1 MDDGDNDDFL
11 GGAVIDFGDG
21 KQYTVAPSED
31 QQADSIDAIPTSAT
45 SDRLAGDFDRSWP
58 PRPSPGG
65 PTPRELPSTSPSS
78 HFANSHADG
87 KGLSN
92 ERPNRTEPYSR
103 ESRFPQRSTSG
114 SFQHPPGKGSLRE
127 PPPHGLRDQESSGR
141 IGGDRELPPHERDR
155 DAHGARRP
163 SYAERERDHR
173 ERGSYRRDD
182 DHFNGRGRM
191 GPPPLAGRGDYHPH
205 GHPPGYQSWDNRSAA
220 GRSRRGSQA
229 SSTAPYTAS
238 VRDHSRESTRRNR
251 SRETNA
257 GDRQMPPHL
266 QRGRPSIVPVTSPS
280 LLNARTASWRTSPT
294 VPPRPPPASGVGS
307 YGPPSS
313 AGSFTGRGRL
323 NSDVSSRDAN
333 EPTAAP
339 SSNQSLHAVPLT
351 PALGDPGVD
360 PDVVHKTT
368 MAEAAERARRRRQEE
383 EEERERERERAR
395 KKAEEIEAKMKA
407 KEEEEQKK
415 KEAEEEG
422 RRKAEEEREEKE
434 RERKEREEQQKQ
446 KGKDAQ
452 RPGLPARPS
461 LSDRA
466 DSWRTKAA
474 PLPPLPN
481 KPARA
486 PSIGIN
492 GTTTVRSVPIAI
504 IHEVVALDMNHGDL
518 EAVDFATM
526 GSLVG
531 AEKDSIP
538 ANEGVTPSA
547 ETQPTSG
554 KLPSRPEA
562 PLKSDTLSNWRKAPT
577 VTEPEPSPKSA
588 DATLPSTK
596 TSPNTS
602 TLPLPS
608 TGPRNLA
615 SGSGKSLRPS
625 PLTLVDNHVSR
636 ASNVRRASQ
645 EGSHLITVL
654 TPTQPLHSPRTP
666 KTGDFVPYRE
676 APISVLDDTMSRF
689 KEALLQSNP
698 NSAKLDGSMMAAM
711 EEGPNGHG
719 ISAAKSP
726 TGLAFF
732 SILNR
737 TKPTPAL
744 SAPTPSE
751 LRSALSRAAEKVER
765 AETKTSNEES
775 PQEGT
780 AGREEEEAW
789 TQTQEPLSP
798 SPPGS
803 DVRPT
808 IKVPE
813 QSTKKESIPNKRIH
827 AAKSNQ
833 QWRWDT
839 LTLDP
844 PMPAMSKKTLS
855 VTDVLM
861 PSGGPNKKPV
871 VRVPSGSRPSS
882 PATLLT
888 PAPCADTGK
897 KPKKDQKES
906 TAPGG
911 PPWASKKG
919 GSEEPVW
926 RRGVPVQGPAK
937 KGSAP
942 PKAQEVQTSESAS
955 TASTASSTTASAAPV
970 SIPYT

>member
-1 MDDGDNDDFL
+1 M
-11 GGAVIDFGDG
+11 
-21 KQYTVAPSED
+21 
-31 QQADSIDAIPTSAT
+31 
-45 SDRLAGDFDRSWP
+45 
-58 PRPSPGG
+58 
-65 PTPRELPSTSPSS
+65 
-78 HFANSHADG
+78 
-87 KGLSN
+87 
-92 ERPNRTEPYSR
+92 
-103 ESRFPQRSTSG
+103 
-114 SFQHPPGKGSLRE
+114 
-127 PPPHGLRDQESSGR
+127 
-141 IGGDRELPPHERDR
+141 
-155 DAHGARRP
+155 
-163 SYAERERDHR
+163 
-173 ERGSYRRDD
+173 
-182 DHFNGRGRM
+182 
-191 GPPPLAGRGDYHPH
+191 
-205 GHPPGYQSWDNRSAA
+205 
-220 GRSRRGSQA
+220 
-229 SSTAPYTAS
+229 
-238 VRDHSRESTRRNR
+238 
-251 SRETNA
+251 
-257 GDRQMPPHL
+257 
-266 QRGRPSIVPVTSPS
+266 
-280 LLNARTASWRTSPT
+280 
-294 VPPRPPPASGVGS
+294 PPRPPPASGGS

-323 NSDVSSRDAN
+323 NSDVSSRDTN

-415 KEAEEEG
+415 KEAEEEL
-422 RRKAEEEREEKE
+422 RRKADEERGEKE

-492 GTTTVRSVPIAI
+492 GTTAVRIVPVGI
-504 IHEVVALDMNHGDL
+504 IHEVVALDMNHNDL

-531 AEKDSIP
+531 AEKDSMP
-538 ANEGVTPSA
+538 VNDGATPSA
-547 ETQPTSG
+547 EAQPVSG
-554 KLPSRPEA
+554 PLPSRPEA
-562 PLKSDTLSNWRKAPT
+562 PLKSDTLSNWRKPPT
-577 VTEPEPSPKSA
+577 VTEPEPSPKA
-588 DATLPSTK
+588 DDAALPSTK
-596 TSPNTS
+596 TSPVTS

-608 TGPRNLA
+608 TGSRNLA

-636 ASNVRRASQ
+636 ASNVRRTSQ

-719 ISAAKSP
+719 INAAKSP
-726 TGLAFF
+726 TGLAF
-732 SILNR
+732 SLLNR

-744 SAPTPSE
+744 SAPE
-751 LRSALSRAAEKVER
+751 LRSALSKAAGKVEKT
-765 AETKTSNEES
+765 ETKTSNEES

-780 AGREEEEAW
+780 EGKEEEEDW

-798 SPPGS
+798 SPPSS

-808 IKVPE
+808 VNIPE

-871 VRVPSGSRPSS
+871 VKVPPGSRPSS
-882 PATLLT
+882 PATLLA
-888 PAPCADTGK
+888 PAPSADTGK

-906 TAPGG
+906 AAPGG
-911 PPWASKKG
+911 PPWATKKG

-937 KGSAP
+937 KGSAA
-942 PKAQEVQTSESAS
+942 PKAQDVQTTESAS

-970 SIPYT
+970 SMTPTLDLHLLICTFTDECSVYSGQPTKHPLGWVFTITHNQRERSTATPIFSQCCQSTLEQGYNV